1 MNSNHPYYDLA
12 ILGGECLTL
21 DKSFAEYRDSLIL
34 IGNGRIEYIGERKD
48 YVGPYHAGKT
58 IHAKGK
64 ILMPAF
70 FNAHTHLSL
79 SLYRGLGTDLHLQ
92 DWLSKVIWPLEK
104 QFCNPENV
112 YLGSCLSLLE
122 MIKSG
127 TATLADMNFFS
138 GHAAKAIEESGLRG
152 FIGEALFSTSTPSI
166 RDPLD
171 GFNVSAALTE
181 KYKGH
186 PTIHPYLVL
195 HAPFTCSAGLYREA
209 GLLGK
214 KWGVKVCSHVSETR
228 NEFDQIRSRYGKT
241 PVAWLDETGV
251 LDSDFIAVH
260 MVHAS
265 DEDIE
270 ILAHRNVGVIH
281 NPHSNML
288 LGSGISPVNKMT
300 DKGIRVGL
308 GTDSASSNNSLS
320 MLTELQTAARLHKVE
335 ALDPSVLAARH
346 ALQMATSINADIYG
360 LTGIT
365 GYLAEGYSADLL
377 IINPDTPN
385 MLPVYDHYSQ
395 IVYSM
400 ENRNI
405 ESLIVNGKVVMEDR
419 KIVTLDE
426 EMILKEV
433 EKWTKS
439 VSVYDFIRI

>member
-1 MNSNHPYYDLA
+1 
-12 ILGGECLTL
+12 
-21 DKSFAEYRDSLIL
+21 
-34 IGNGRIEYIGERKD
+34 
-48 YVGPYHAGKT
+48 
-58 IHAKGK
+58 
-64 ILMPAF
+64 MPAF

-79 SLYRGLGTDLHLQ
+79 SMYRGLGTDLHLH

-104 QFCNPENV
+104 QFCNPDNV

-138 GHAAKAIEESGLRG
+138 GHAAKAIDESGLRG

-171 GFNVSAALTE
+171 GFNVASALNE
-181 KYKGH
+181 KYAGH
-186 PTIHPYLVL
+186 PMIHPYLVL
-195 HAPFTCSAGLYREA
+195 HAPFTCSAELYRQA

-228 NEFDQIRSRYGKT
+228 SEVDQIRSRYGKT
-241 PVAWLDETGV
+241 PVAWLEETGV
-251 LDSDFIAVH
+251 LDSDFIAIH
-260 MVHAS
+260 MVHAT
-265 DEDIE
+265 DEDID
-270 ILAHRNVGVIH
+270 ILAKCNAGVIH

-288 LGSGISPVNKMT
+288 LGSGISPVNKMI

-320 MLTELQTAARLHKVE
+320 ILSELQTAARLHKV
-335 ALDPSVLAARH
+335 AAMDPSVLSARH
-346 ALQMATSINADIYG
+346 ALQMATSINADIFG
-360 LTGIT
+360 LTGTT
-365 GYLAEGYSADLL
+365 GTLAKGYSADLL
-377 IINPDTPN
+377 IINTNAAN
-385 MLPVYDHYSQ
+385 MLPVYDHYAQ

-405 ESLIVNGKVVMEDR
+405 ESLVVNGSVVMEDR
-419 KIVTLDE
+419 KILTLDE
-426 EMILKEV
+426 EVILREV

>member
-1 MNSNHPYYDLA
+1 MTSNQPYFDLA

-34 IGNGRIEYIGERKD
+34 TGNGRIEYIGDRKD
-48 YVGPYHAGKT
+48 FIGPYYAGKT
-58 IHAKGK
+58 IHAQGK
-64 ILMPAF
+64 IIMPAF

-92 DWLSKVIWPLEK
+92 DWLTKVIWPLEK

-112 YLGSCLSLLE
+112 YLGSCLSVLE

-171 GFNVSAALTE
+171 GFNVSAALLE

-195 HAPFTCSAGLYREA
+195 HAPFTCSADLYREA

-228 NEFDQIRSRYGKT
+228 NEFEQIRSRYGKT
-241 PVAWLDETGV
+241 PVAWLEETGV
-251 LDSDFIAVH
+251 LDSDFIAIH

-265 DEDIE
+265 DKDIE
-270 ILAHRNVGVIH
+270 ILAERNVGIIH

-288 LGSGISPVNKMT
+288 LGSGISPVNKMI

-360 LTGIT
+360 LAGIT
-365 GYLAEGYSADLL
+365 GSLAEGYSADLL
-377 IINPDTPN
+377 IINPDSPN
-385 MLPVYDHYSQ
+385 MVPVYDHYSQ

-419 KIVTLDE
+419 KILTLDE
-426 EMILKEV
+426 EMILREV

>member
-1 MNSNHPYYDLA
+1 VNRHQQYYDLA

-21 DKSFAEYRDSLIL
+21 DSRFTEFRDSVIL
-34 IGNGRIEYIGERKD
+34 INNGRIDYIGEKKD
-48 YVGPYHAGKT
+48 FIGPYKAKKT
-58 IHAKGK
+58 IHARGK
-64 ILMPAF
+64 LIMPAF

-79 SLYRGLGTDLHLQ
+79 SMYRGLGTDLHLH

-104 QFCNPENV
+104 QFCNPDNV

-138 GHAAKAIEESGLRG
+138 GHAAKAIDESGLRG

-171 GFNVSAALTE
+171 GFNVASALNE
-181 KYKGH
+181 KYAGH
-186 PTIHPYLVL
+186 PMIHPYLVL
-195 HAPFTCSAGLYREA
+195 HAPFTCSAELYRQA

-228 NEFDQIRSRYGKT
+228 SEVDQIRSRYGKT
-241 PVAWLDETGV
+241 PVAWLEETGV
-251 LDSDFIAVH
+251 LDSDFIAIH
-260 MVHAS
+260 MVHAT
-265 DEDIE
+265 DEDID
-270 ILAHRNVGVIH
+270 ILAKCNAGVIH

-288 LGSGISPVNKMT
+288 LGSGISPVNKMI

-320 MLTELQTAARLHKVE
+320 ILSELQTAARLHKV
-335 ALDPSVLAARH
+335 AAMDPSVLSARH
-346 ALQMATSINADIYG
+346 ALQMATSINADIFG
-360 LTGIT
+360 LTGTT
-365 GYLAEGYSADLL
+365 GTLAEGYSADLL
-377 IINPDTPN
+377 IINTNAAN
-385 MLPVYDHYSQ
+385 MLPVYDHYAQ

-405 ESLIVNGKVVMEDR
+405 ESLVVNGSVVMEDR
-419 KIVTLDE
+419 KILTLDE
-426 EMILKEV
+426 AVILREV